1 MGRPPLGKRAMTDAE
16 RQRRRRQRLA
26 AEQPWDAKQE
36 AKKVR
41 LRLSSRGLGD
51 AEAQEL
57 AAALGSNVTPI
68 VTKAAKQT
76 VTPTV
81 TKLRDIHKAY
91 AQAAAELLAE
101 YGPQP
106 KWEKLPL
113 ELREVIIGVYHI
125 GKRDG
130 RRGAKATGY

>member
-1 MGRPPLGKRAMTDAE
+1 MGRPPIGKRAMTDAE

-26 AEQPWDAKQE
+26 AEQPWDARQE

-57 AAALGSNVTPI
+57 AAALGSNVTHF
-68 VTKAAKQT
+68 VTKSAKQT
-76 VTPTV
+76 VTPAV

-91 AQAAAELLAE
+91 AQAAAEL
-101 YGPQP
+101 P
-106 KWEKLPL
+106 KKYRALPAWEALPI
-113 ELREVIIGVYHI
+113 ELREAIIGVYHLA
-125 GKRDG
+125 KSDG
-130 RRGAKATGY
+130 AAGR

>member
-1 MGRPPLGKRAMTDAE
+1 MGRPPIGKQAMTDAE

-26 AEQPWDAKQE
+26 AAQWDLREE
-36 AKKVR
+36 AKRIKHR
-41 LRLSSRGLGD
+41 LQSRGFGD
-51 AEAQEL
+51 VEAQAL
-57 AAALGSNVTPI
+57 AAALGGGNVTSR

-130 RRGAKATGY
+130 AEGR